1 MGTNYYLR
9 KKATYIPRED
19 RPETW
24 WENYDFDFYDNVTD
38 NLVNELSNG
47 YVWNNTYYPTVES
60 LNKAYFITYHIGK
73 LSAGWRFNLATYPK
87 QNINSL
93 EDWKKLFNDKSTEI
107 YDEYNEKVS
116 KKEMLKKITKLKPF
130 DNSLKNETSY
140 TSSSGEVLEVRN
152 GLIVH
157 PLKYGCIDNSKKET
171 YDVFD
176 YWDFC

>member
-9 KKATYIPRED
+9 KKASYIPRED
-19 RPETW
+19 RSENW
-24 WENYDFDFYDNVTD
+24 WENYDFDFYDS
-38 NLVNELSNG
+38 ELNHVQELTNG
-47 YVWNNTYYPTVES
+47 YVFNNAYYPSLEA

-157 PLKYGCIDNSKKET
+157 PLKYGCIDNSKEET
-171 YDVFD
+171 YDILDHWNFS
-176 YWDFC
+176 